1 MSVTAAARRESV
13 ESSLS
18 LLQNLTMRTLRAEY
32 KRTML
37 GRLWSLLNPIA
48 QIAVFSVV
56 FGLVIR
62 IEPPPGQNSGVDFFP
77 LWIGIGVVT
86 WTFFSGAMN
95 AGMGALTGNAGLLSK
110 VYFERWV
117 LVVSE
122 VLPKAVTYLIEIGV
136 IVLIM
141 AFVGGPQVLLLVPLL
156 LPVVLIITMFV
167 TGLALLLSVAL
178 VYFRDLS
185 HLWAIVT
192 QVWMYA
198 SGVIFP
204 VSLVATAQDDLSTQR
219 GIDLPLVTWFEL
231 NPAERMIDMVRSIV
245 YGFEVPELAQWS
257 YSAGWALGMLVL
269 GALVFAKFSRN
280 IVEEL

>member
-1 MSVTAAARRESV
+1 MSATAAARREAI
-13 ESSLS
+13 ESSVS

-48 QIAVFSVV
+48 QIAVFSLV
-56 FGLVIR
+56 FGLIIR
-62 IEPPPGQNSGVDFFP
+62 IDPPVGENSGVHNFP
-77 LWIGIGVVT
+77 LWIGVGVVT

-122 VLPKAVTYLIEIGV
+122 VLPKAVTYLIEISV

-141 AFVGGPQVLLLVPLL
+141 AFVGGPQVLLLLPLL
-156 LPVVLIITMFV
+156 VPVVLIITMFV
-167 TGLALLLSVAL
+167 TGMALLLSVAL

-198 SGVIFP
+198 SGVVFP
-204 VSLVATAQDDLSTQR
+204 VYLVADAQDELVRR
-219 GIDLPLVTWFEL
+219 GFDLPLVTWFEL
-231 NPAERMIDMVRSIV
+231 NPAERMIDMVRDLV
-245 YGFEVPELAQWS
+245 YGFQIPDLAQWS
-257 YSAGWALGMLVL
+257 YTAGWALGMLVL
-269 GALVFAKFSRN
+269 GGLVFAKFSRN